1 MQGDSLPSEPHG
13 KPKNTG
19 LGSLSLLQWIFPTQ
33 EPTGVSCIASRF
45 FTNWAIR
52 EAYCKILANSFNSL
66 KKYRV
71 SLAVQW
77 LRILLPMRRTW
88 IQSLVQEDSTHHR
101 ATKPCTTTTKPRLY
115 SSGAGTTGTM
125 CLNYGSPRPWSLWS
139 VTREAAVTKS
149 THHNYRVAP
158 LTATRESLCAVMKT
172 QHRQIK

>member
-1 MQGDSLPSEPHG
+1 MGSPKILDWGAYPFSSGSSQPS
-13 KPKNTG
+13 N
-19 LGSLSLLQWIFPTQ
+19 
-33 EPTGVSCIASRF
+33 PTGVSCIASRF

-77 LRILLPMRRTW
+77 LRILLPMQRTW

-101 ATKPCTTTTKPRLY
+101 ATKLCTTTTKPRLY

-125 CLNYGSPRPWSLWS
+125 CLNYGSPRPWSPWS